1 MDENPY
7 DILGV
12 SRDASPDEVKKAYRK
27 KAREN
32 HPDLNPNDPDAED
45 RMNKINEAYERI
57 TNPEKFAA
65 SDARKRGYGAPYSPG
80 YNGYSNPNSSAGG
93 SSQTTGGSGQGYY
106 NPFGYSTSGGAGA
119 QGGAGAGGQ
128 GGQNP
133 YGWTTINFDDFFG
146 NGWGQAQGP
155 IHPEASAA
163 DSPEMRQAILNI
175 NANNFKAA
183 IDILQNIPSTG
194 RNGRWY
200 YIFAIANNG
209 AGNTVAA
216 HDNIR
221 RARQFE
227 PNNPDYIRAENQ
239 FNRRAQTYTQTGE
252 GRGFTSFGIDPNWLC
267 CCICLGPS
275 LCSYFTRFC
284 MYGF

>member
-12 SRDASPDEVKKAYRK
+12 SRDASMDEVKRAYRK

-32 HPDLNPNDPDAED
+32 HPDLNPNDPSAEE
-45 RMNKINEAYERI
+45 RMNKVNEAYERI

-65 SDARKRGYGAPYSPG
+65 SDARRRGYGAPYSPG
-80 YNGYSNPNSSAGG
+80 YNGYGNPNA
-93 SSQTTGGSGQGYY
+93 TGASGYGA
-106 NPFGYSTSGGAGA
+106 GGAGSA
-119 QGGAGAGGQ
+119 GAGPTGAGGAGGAGGP
-128 GGQNP
+128 GGFNGQDP
-133 YGWTTINFDDFFG
+133 YGWTTINFEEFFG
-146 NGWGQAQGP
+146 GGWGSAQGP
-155 IHPEASAA
+155 IHPEAAA
-163 DSPEMRQAILNI
+163 SDSPDMRQAILNI
-175 NANNFKAA
+175 NAGNFQNA
-183 IDILQNIPSTG
+183 IDILQKIPSTG

-200 YIFAIANNG
+200 YIFALANNG

-227 PNNPDYIRAENQ
+227 PDNPDYIRAENQ
-239 FNRRAQTYTQTGE
+239 FNRRAQTYAQTGE

-267 CCICLGPS
+267 FCICCGPS
-275 LCSYFTRFC
+275 ICSYFSRFF
-284 MYGF
+284 YGFCA